1 MSGAPRLT
9 WLAAICQLLAGRL
22 AAPFL
27 HAAAIGET
35 GSVTSEVV
43 SSVED
48 ILWPALPDP
57 RGTAILALLYQLEQ
71 TQWWPAER
79 LAARQLEQ
87 AGALLAHA
95 HAEVSFYRE
104 RLGAAGVDPSA
115 RLSSETWSRL
125 PILRRAE
132 IQAAGQQLFSQALPP
147 AHGSVSEI
155 FTSGSTGK
163 PIRALRSQLWSLF
176 WSAFTL
182 RDHLWHGRD
191 LGGKLAAIRESGA
204 GQAPYP
210 EGERSPSWGRASGAA
225 FRTGPS
231 VSLNITCPVEQQAE
245 WLRRENPHYL
255 LTHPSMA
262 ERLASHCLDEGIELP
277 NLHQVETISE
287 RLRPRTREL
296 CREAWDVP
304 LVDMYSAR
312 EAGYIAL
319 QCPET
324 DHYHVQ
330 SEGVLVE
337 VLDEAGRSCAAGEVG
352 RVVVTPLH
360 NFAMP
365 LLRYEIG
372 DYAEVGGPCSCGRGL
387 PVLRRILG
395 RRQNMLVLPS
405 GEERWPLLSSSDI
418 DGLLARAPV
427 RQYQFVQKNPA
438 EIELRLAVARP
449 LDTGEEEALR
459 AWVRDKF
466 GHPFDV
472 RLAYVDEIP
481 LTAAGKFEDFV
492 CEVAR

>member
-1 MSGAPRLT
+1 MGRRLVSIKQAP
-9 WLAAICQLLAGRL
+9 
-22 AAPFL
+22 
-27 HAAAIGET
+27 
-35 GSVTSEVV
+35 VTTEVA
-43 SSVED
+43 SSVEE

-95 HAEVSFYRE
+95 HAEVPFHRD
-104 RLGAAGVDPSA
+104 RLRAAGFDPSA
-115 RLSSETWSRL
+115 RLSPDSWSRL
-125 PILRRAE
+125 PILRRGE
-132 IQAAGQQLFSQALPP
+132 IQEAGERLFSQAPPP
-147 AHGSVSEI
+147 AHGAVSEI
-155 FTSGSTGK
+155 FTSGSTGR

-182 RDHLWHGRD
+182 RDHFWHRRD

-204 GQAPYP
+204 GKAPYP
-210 EGERSPSWGRASGAA
+210 EGERAPSWGRASGAA
-225 FRTGPS
+225 FETGPS

-255 LTHPSMA
+255 LTHPSMV
-262 ERLASHCLDEGIELP
+262 ERLAAHCLDRRIELP
-277 NLHQVETISE
+277 NLRQVETISE
-287 RLRPRTREL
+287 RLNPRVRRL
-296 CREAWDVP
+296 CREAWNVP

-312 EAGYIAL
+312 EAGYLAL
-319 QCPET
+319 QCPDH

-337 VLDEAGRSCAAGEVG
+337 VLDEAGRPCAAGEVG

-372 DYAEVGGPCSCGRGL
+372 DYAEVGGPCACGRGL

-418 DGLLARAPV
+418 DALLARAPV
-427 RQYQFVQKNPA
+427 RRYQFAQKSL
-438 EIELRLAVARP
+438 EDIELRLVVARP
-449 LDTGEEEALR
+449 LDAEEEDALR
-459 AWVRDKF
+459 GWVRDKF
-466 GHPFDV
+466 GHPFGV
-472 RLAYVDEIP
+472 RLVYFDEIP
-481 LTAAGKFEDFV
+481 LTAAGKFEDFL
-492 CEVAR
+492 CEVDR